1 MKGRFFSNGIFAGQF
16 RQLRIIGIIGCVL
29 YVLFGV
35 FCSIGINISQLRME
49 EYSPD
54 SFSLYVE
61 NVNGVFL
68 CTVQLLIPLI
78 FVPLLMLT
86 AFHFLTKRNSSD
98 FYHALPVKREAM
110 YTGTLAAV
118 FVWAF
123 IITVLPL
130 LVMWV
135 VCFPLKAVNFA
146 FTELLKAALNTLTG
160 CLFMIG
166 VMALGINISGTLFT
180 NIISSGIVLLLPRF
194 VMVMFWVISGA
205 MITDSV
211 IDYHFVRLMLYGNP
225 LTKTIYSAVMYG
237 EEAVDRFVLSGIAA
251 GAVEGL
257 AYIIAGGVFFKLR
270 KSESASMS
278 SVSRAVQS
286 VIRHLLALVFSTI
299 ASVFVVEYICCKDS
313 DEFVIF
319 MAVLFYVLSLV
330 VYFLYELI
338 TTRRWKS
345 AAKSARQLPFL
356 GGATAVIFA
365 VMCFISINGN
375 EYRMNAENAEYIK
388 IIEVSRL
395 WGEENFLDD
404 GDFPAEIRSGDIKK
418 LIAKAYNSSA
428 DGEVY
433 HSAGTVAVA
442 IRENGVTRKRYVR
455 LNEADMGSVLGEIYD
470 IVGVDIS
477 QKLPDIKNSAENYR
491 VGLYWNII
499 DPCELTAEEVERV
512 YYVLRS
518 EILESENYAVFLYG
532 MREKTLCVLE
542 LRGYEDMFGIE
553 LPIGV
558 TTPKTFKFVQ
568 ELIREHNTARG
579 FAEIYE
585 TVFNRNFDTV
595 DVNGCI
601 SFVSDE
607 YNDVIYYGV
616 STYSEENGGDET
628 ELSKIY
634 EILKKYD
641 PYGDPEGENV
651 IIESS
656 SWYYGENARAFGV
669 YNLSGSDM
677 NKLWNI
683 IEGGEQD

>member
-1 MKGRFFSNGIFAGQF
+1 MKDRFFSKGIFAGQL
-16 RQLRIIGIIGCVL
+16 RQLRIIGIIGCVI

-35 FCSIGINISQLRME
+35 FTSIGINISQLHME
-49 EYSPD
+49 QYSPD

-61 NVNGVFL
+61 KINSVYL

-118 FVWAF
+118 FAWAF

-130 LVMWV
+130 FVMWS
-135 VCFPLKAVNFA
+135 VCLPMKAVDFA
-146 FTELLKAALNTLTG
+146 FTELLKAVLNTLTG
-160 CLFMIG
+160 CLFIIG

-211 IDYHFVRLMLYGNP
+211 MDYHFVRLMLYGNP
-225 LTKTIYSAVMYG
+225 LTKTIYSAALYG
-237 EEAVDRFVLSGIAA
+237 EEAFGRFTLSGVAA

-278 SVSRAVQS
+278 SVSRGVQS

-299 ASVFVVEYICCKDS
+299 ASVFVVERICYKEA

-319 MAVLFYVLSLV
+319 MAVLFYVLALV

-338 TTRRWKS
+338 TTRKWKS

-356 GGATAVIFA
+356 FGATAVIFA
-365 VMCFISINGN
+365 VMCFISISGN
-375 EYRMNAENAEYIK
+375 NYRMNAENAEYIK
-388 IIEVSRL
+388 IIGMTRL
-395 WGEENFLDD
+395 WGDEYFLEDR
-404 GDFPAEIRSGDIKK
+404 DFPVEIRSEDIKK
-418 LIAKAYNSSA
+418 LIANSYNEYA
-428 DGEVY
+428 DGEEFY
-433 HSAGTVAVA
+433 NAGTVAVA

-455 LNEADMGSVLGEIYD
+455 LKEEDMGPVMGEIYG
-470 IVGVDIS
+470 IARVDIS
-477 QKLPDIKNSAENYR
+477 QKLPDIKHSGGNYR
-491 VGLYWNII
+491 VGLYWNIEN
-499 DPCELTAEEVERV
+499 PCELTAEEVERV
-512 YYVLRS
+512 YYALRS
-518 EILESENYAVFLYG
+518 EILESENYAAFLYS
-532 MREKTLCVLE
+532 MREKTVCTLE
-542 LRGYEDMFGIE
+542 LRSYEGAFSIE

-558 TTPKTFKFVQ
+558 TTPKTFMLVQ
-568 ELIREHNTARG
+568 ELIREHDEAKG

-585 TVFNRNFDTV
+585 AVFDNAYDTL
-595 DVNGCI
+595 DMNGCI
-601 SFVSDE
+601 SFVSDK
-607 YNDVIYYGV
+607 YNDIKYYGV
-616 STYSEENGGDET
+616 SAYPDRNGVGET
-628 ELSKIY
+628 ELGKIY

-641 PYGDPEGENV
+641 PYGDAQGENV
-651 IIESS
+651 VIESS

-677 NKLWNI
+677 SKLWDI
-683 IEGGEQD
+683 ITSGEED